1 MRKVLLIVDNQYLI
15 NSTIKRQQDVKIG
28 GVKMTKELAIYLLES
43 KDVWLTYEGRKQII
57 ELLEGK
63 KVTQRV

>member
-43 KDVWLTYEGRKQII
+43 KDVWLTYEGRKQLI
-57 ELLEGK
+57 ELLEGN

>member
-1 MRKVLLIVDNQYLI
+1 
-15 NSTIKRQQDVKIG
+15 
-28 GVKMTKELAIYLLES
+28 MTKELAIYLLES
-43 KDVWLTYEGRKQII
+43 KDVWLTYEGRKRLI